1 MARTFRSVRSRLL
14 VIALLPMLLVLP
26 LLIGITMQRWIW
38 RTDQILTARVAS
50 DLTVARQYLAHLTDS
65 TAAGVAAL
73 GASAAFRDRIGPEPA
88 AFLEESRRRLGLDYL
103 VLGDATGS
111 PALPARTGLAVL
123 EAATLGAL
131 SPGLAERARV
141 PHAGA
146 AGGCEDR
153 ALVIHAVSPVTLPG
167 GAAAQLSGGILL
179 NNNTGFIDRINALV
193 YPPPEGHA
201 GVGSFDQGVT
211 TLFLDD
217 LRIATTLRPSGGE
230 RALGTRASA
239 AVRDRVLIGGESWH
253 DTAYVVNAW
262 YISAYEALADPQ
274 GRRVGMLYTGIP
286 RAPYTAARQVT
297 WAVIGGAFALAAGL
311 SLPLFLHWARG
322 IFGPLE
328 AMGRTMSRAEA
339 GEMGAPT
346 RVPAGGADE
355 IVHLARHLDRLL
367 GLLQQRDS
375 DLRALNADLNRRV
388 EARTADLTEAN
399 RALEAATR
407 QLVLAEKLATIGEV
421 TAGVAHEINN
431 PLAVIQGNMEVLR
444 LILEEQGSAAETE
457 IALIDDQIRRIG
469 ALVNQLLQFARPEE
483 FAGDPPLTD
492 PATAAAGLR
501 PLISHLLKGVTLV
514 SDLRSTREVAMN
526 LHALQ
531 QILVNLATNA
541 VQAMPQGGRLAL
553 STQDAAHEDGR
564 PGVCLTLSDT
574 GTGMDAQTLAHVFD
588 PFFTTRG
595 TRGTG
600 LGLSICQALTARA
613 GGRLS
618 ARSRP
623 GEGTTFTLWLPAA

>member
-1 MARTFRSVRSRLL
+1 M
-14 VIALLPMLLVLP
+14 
-26 LLIGITMQRWIW
+26 
-38 RTDQILTARVAS
+38 
-50 DLTVARQYLAHLTDS
+50 
-65 TAAGVAAL
+65 
-73 GASAAFRDRIGPEPA
+73 
-88 AFLEESRRRLGLDYL
+88 
-103 VLGDATGS
+103 
-111 PALPARTGLAVL
+111 
-123 EAATLGAL
+123 
-131 SPGLAERARV
+131 
-141 PHAGA
+141 
-146 AGGCEDR
+146 
-153 ALVIHAVSPVTLPG
+153 
-167 GAAAQLSGGILL
+167 
-179 NNNTGFIDRINALV
+179 
-193 YPPPEGHA
+193 
-201 GVGSFDQGVT
+201 
-211 TLFLDD
+211 
-217 LRIATTLRPSGGE
+217 
-230 RALGTRASA
+230 
-239 AVRDRVLIGGESWH
+239 
-253 DTAYVVNAW
+253 
-262 YISAYEALADPQ
+262 
-274 GRRVGMLYTGIP
+274 
-286 RAPYTAARQVT
+286 
-297 WAVIGGAFALAAGL
+297 
-311 SLPLFLHWARG
+311 
-322 IFGPLE
+322 
-328 AMGRTMSRAEA
+328 
-339 GEMGAPT
+339 
-346 RVPAGGADE
+346 
-355 IVHLARHLDRLL
+355 HLARHLDRLL

-444 LILEEQGSAAETE
+444 LILDEQGSAAETE

-492 PATAAAGLR
+492 PAAAAAGLR

-618 ARSRP
+618 ARSCP